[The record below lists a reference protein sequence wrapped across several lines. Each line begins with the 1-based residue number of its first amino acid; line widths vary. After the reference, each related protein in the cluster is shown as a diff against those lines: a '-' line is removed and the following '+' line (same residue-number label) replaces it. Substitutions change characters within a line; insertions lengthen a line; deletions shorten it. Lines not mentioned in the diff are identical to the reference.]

1 MRVTG
6 RLAPTPSGHLHLG
19 NALAF
24 AAAWLSVRA
33 QRGELLLRIE
43 DLDRGRAREDV
54 ATAQRDDLRWLGI
67 HWDREVTP
75 QSQRAYALD
84 GVPVFRCDCARA
96 QRLAGACVCRDHP
109 KSLGPWRFR
118 APREHITFTDRVWG
132 PQDHSPDEDPVVMRA
147 DGEAAYPL
155 AVVIDDL
162 RDGVTEVVRG
172 ADLLPA
178 TATQILL
185 YRMGV
190 GFGEAG
196 GSPPSYSLISD
207 YFPAAKR
214 GTALAIYS
222 LGVPVGSMLGAF
234 FGGKLALEYGWRTAF
249 VIIGL
254 PGIILGILMLI
265 LVREPKR
272 GGLDALAEG
281 ATEHPP
287 APPILTAIGAF
298 FANRTLVLTAVSSA
312 MSAFVGYAGLVWNP
326 QFLETTKGMAAADVA
341 TYYALALGVTGIVG
355 TVVSGWLVDRLGHKD
370 RRWFAWVP
378 AIAFV
383 LSIPFWFGILWAPT
397 WQIAML
403 FLLGPML
410 MNQAYLA
417 PALTVAQN
425 AVPPAQRTM
434 TGAILLF
441 VLNLVGLGVGP
452 VYVGWIADR
461 MEPAHGD
468 QALVYGYAAVIPF
481 VVLTVVAHLAA
492 SYSIARDKRLA
503 AAL

>member
-1 MRVTG
+1 MSVTTSAPAKASAG
-6 RLAPTPSGHLHLG
+6 YSYFVVWFLAIVYTLNFLDRQIVSILGKQISAELHLSKTEFG
-19 NALAF
+19 LLGGTSFALLYTTCGIGVAYL
-24 AAAWLSVRA
+24 A
-33 QRGELLLRIE
+33 
-43 DLDRGRAREDV
+43 DRVSRKWIIGLAC
-54 ATAQRDDLRWLGI
+54 AIWSLFTALCGTAQN
-67 HWDREVTP
+67 
-75 QSQRAYALD
+75 
-84 GVPVFRCDCARA
+84 F
-96 QRLAGACVCRDHP
+96 
-109 KSLGPWRFR
+109 
-118 APREHITFTDRVWG
+118 
-132 PQDHSPDEDPVVMRA
+132 
-147 DGEAAYPL
+147 
-155 AVVIDDL
+155 
-162 RDGVTEVVRG
+162 
-172 ADLLPA
+172 
-178 TATQILL
+178 TQILL

-207 YFPAAKR
+207 YFPPERR
-214 GTALAIYS
+214 GMALAIYS

-234 FGGKLALEYGWRTAF
+234 LGGKLALAYGWRTAF
-249 VIIGL
+249 FVVGAPGVIL
-254 PGIILGILMLI
+254 AILMLI

-272 GGLDALAEG
+272 GGLDVFMDG

-287 APPILTAIGAF
+287 APPILAAIASF

-326 QFLETTKGMAAADVA
+326 QFLEGVKGMAAADVA
-341 TYYALALGVTGIVG
+341 TYYALALGATGIVG
-355 TVVSGWLVDRLGHKD
+355 TVVSGWLADKLGQKD
-370 RRWFAWVP
+370 RRWFAWIP
-378 AIAFV
+378 AIAFA

-425 AVPPAQRTM
+425 AVAPAQRTM

-461 MEPAHGD
+461 MEPAHGE
-468 QALVYGYAAVIPF
+468 QALAYGYAAVIPF

-492 SYSIARDKRLA
+492 SVSISRDKRLA
-503 AAL
+503 AALG

>member
-1 MRVTG
+1 MSAETQAAPVKASTG
-6 RLAPTPSGHLHLG
+6 YSYFVVWFLAIVYTLNFLDRQIVSILGKQISAELHLSKTEFG
-19 NALAF
+19 LLGGTSFALLYTTCGIGVAYL
-24 AAAWLSVRA
+24 A
-33 QRGELLLRIE
+33 
-43 DLDRGRAREDV
+43 DRVSRKWIIGLAC
-54 ATAQRDDLRWLGI
+54 AIWSLFTALCGTAQN
-67 HWDREVTP
+67 
-75 QSQRAYALD
+75 
-84 GVPVFRCDCARA
+84 F
-96 QRLAGACVCRDHP
+96 
-109 KSLGPWRFR
+109 
-118 APREHITFTDRVWG
+118 
-132 PQDHSPDEDPVVMRA
+132 
-147 DGEAAYPL
+147 
-155 AVVIDDL
+155 
-162 RDGVTEVVRG
+162 
-172 ADLLPA
+172 
-178 TATQILL
+178 TQILL

-207 YFPAAKR
+207 YFPAERR
-214 GTALAIYS
+214 GMALAIYS

-234 FGGKLALEYGWRTAF
+234 LGGKLALAYGWRTAF
-249 VIIGL
+249 FVIGA
-254 PGIILGILMLI
+254 PGVILAVLMLL

-272 GGLDALAEG
+272 GGLDAVLDGG
-281 ATEHPP
+281 AEHPP
-287 APPILTAIGAF
+287 APPILKAIGAF
-298 FANRTLVLTAVSSA
+298 FKNRTLVLTAVSSA

-326 QFLETTKGMAAADVA
+326 QFLEGVKGMAAADVA

-355 TVVSGWLVDRLGHKD
+355 TVVSGWLADKLGQKD
-370 RRWFAWVP
+370 RRWFAWIP
-378 AIAFV
+378 AIAFA

-425 AVPPAQRTM
+425 AVAPGERTM

-452 VYVGWIADR
+452 VYVGWIADK
-461 MEPAHGD
+461 MEPTHGD
-468 QALVYGYAAVIPF
+468 QALAYGYAGVIPF

-503 AAL
+503 VALG

>member
-1 MRVTG
+1 MQC
-6 RLAPTPSGHLHLG
+6 RLES
-19 NALAF
+19 
-24 AAAWLSVRA
+24 
-33 QRGELLLRIE
+33 
-43 DLDRGRAREDV
+43 
-54 ATAQRDDLRWLGI
+54 
-67 HWDREVTP
+67 
-75 QSQRAYALD
+75 
-84 GVPVFRCDCARA
+84 
-96 QRLAGACVCRDHP
+96 
-109 KSLGPWRFR
+109 
-118 APREHITFTDRVWG
+118 
-132 PQDHSPDEDPVVMRA
+132 
-147 DGEAAYPL
+147 
-155 AVVIDDL
+155 
-162 RDGVTEVVRG
+162 
-172 ADLLPA
+172 PA
-178 TATQILL
+178 TAWHKRSTEAHTRLSSRNTGRRRIRLGAIGMSEQAATAPKQASAGYSWFVVWFLALIYTLNFLDRQIVSILGKQISADLNLSKTEFGLLGGTSFALLYTTCGIGVAYLADRVSRKWIIGVACAIWSVFTALCGTAQNFTQILL

-234 FGGKLALEYGWRTAF
+234 FGGKLALEYGWRMAF

-254 PGIILGILMLI
+254 PGIFLGILTLI

-272 GGLDALAEG
+272 GGLDAFVDG

-287 APPILTAIGAF
+287 APPLLKAIGAF

-378 AIAFV
+378 AIAFT

-468 QALVYGYAAVIPF
+468 QALVYGYAGVIPF
-481 VVLTVVAHLAA
+481 VLLTVVAHLAA

>member
-1 MRVTG
+1 MSAETQA
-6 RLAPTPSGHLHLG
+6 APTASKAYSYFVVWFLALVYTLNFLDRQIVSILGKDISAELHLTKTQFG
-19 NALAF
+19 LLGGTSFALLYTTCGIGVAYL
-24 AAAWLSVRA
+24 A
-33 QRGELLLRIE
+33 
-43 DLDRGRAREDV
+43 DRVSRKWIIGLAC
-54 ATAQRDDLRWLGI
+54 AIWSLFTALCGTAQN
-67 HWDREVTP
+67 
-75 QSQRAYALD
+75 
-84 GVPVFRCDCARA
+84 F
-96 QRLAGACVCRDHP
+96 
-109 KSLGPWRFR
+109 
-118 APREHITFTDRVWG
+118 
-132 PQDHSPDEDPVVMRA
+132 
-147 DGEAAYPL
+147 
-155 AVVIDDL
+155 
-162 RDGVTEVVRG
+162 
-172 ADLLPA
+172 
-178 TATQILL
+178 TQILL

-207 YFPAAKR
+207 YFPAERR
-214 GTALAIYS
+214 GMALAIYS

-234 FGGKLALEYGWRTAF
+234 MGGKLALAYGWRTAF
-249 VIIGL
+249 FVVGAPGVIL
-254 PGIILGILMLI
+254 AILMLL

-272 GGLDALAEG
+272 GGLDVVLDGSDA
-281 ATEHPP
+281 HPP
-287 APPILTAIGAF
+287 APPLFTAIAGF
-298 FANRTLVLTAVSSA
+298 FGNRTLVLTAVSSA

-326 QFLETTKGMAAADVA
+326 QFLEGVKGMAASDVA
-341 TYYALALGVTGIVG
+341 TYYALALGATGIVG
-355 TVVSGWLVDRLGHKD
+355 TVVSGWLADKLSQKD
-370 RRWFAWVP
+370 RRWFAWIP
-378 AIAFV
+378 AIAFA

-425 AVPPAQRTM
+425 AVAPAQRTM

-452 VYVGWIADR
+452 VYVGWIADK

-468 QALVYGYAAVIPF
+468 QALAYGYAAVIPF

-503 AAL
+503 AALG